1 MKSYDEEERK
11 RFENNVFRKLAEI
24 KNDLQ
29 KIMDAIGI
37 VVSPVNDS
45 NFNPTTT
52 KEDDM
57 ESVVSSVSDLVY
69 SKFETKLQEDKDDE
83 AEAKDDYRSI
93 LSEWEDSDFSDDL
106 VPMIFPAVCEWIE
119 TYGTIFK
126 PGSQMRLIIKNLKKR
141 IAETKQNDDEKK
153 KSIVSDFLIGKP
165 SETICKRFEIF
176 DGGCESLEALLL
188 RESAVD
194 LHVHIHSRNNHHN
207 HQFRKR

>member
-1 MKSYDEEERK
+1 MKSSSAFDNEDEGRK
-11 RFENNVFRKLAEI
+11 RFERDIVKQLADI

-29 KIMDAIGI
+29 KIMIAIGI
-37 VVSPVNDS
+37 VSSENDP
-45 NFNPTTT
+45 NLNRITN

-57 ESVVSSVSDLVY
+57 ESAVSSVSDLVY
-69 SKFETKLQEDKDDE
+69 SRIQTKLQEDKDDE

-106 VPMIFPAVCEWIE
+106 VPMIFPAVCEWIVR
-119 TYGTIFK
+119 YGTIFK
-126 PGSQMRLIIKNLKKR
+126 PGSQMRFIIKNLKKR
-141 IAETKQNDDEKK
+141 IAETNHTDDEKK

-194 LHVHIHSRNNHHN
+194 LLDHNRNHY
-207 HQFRKR
+207 HQFRKK